1 MSSRRVS
8 TIWWMPKTR
17 LPLQLLHPYPYCG
30 LVKKF
35 RIVSYGEFLLEK
47 RHCTVCVRLTLDV
60 HLDVCLSVRPLMHGE
75 RVSKICL
82 LCHWATL
89 INSSSRRA
97 GDVSVSPNGPPSL
110 SQYRFK
116 FWPCELVSD
125 FVRSFVGVFFFCG
138 VVSFFAV
145 SFRFGLISNF
155 YSVFEFFFV
164 RFCFIYV
171 WRRKLFNARWNA
183 FLCNAEIDETKIK

>member
-1 MSSRRVS
+1 MSSRLHNLVDAKDAVASTATPPIPVLWTCEKVSNSFLWGISTWEETLHRV
-8 TIWWMPKTR
+8 
-17 LPLQLLHPYPYCG
+17 
-30 LVKKF
+30 
-35 RIVSYGEFLLEK
+35 
-47 RHCTVCVRLTLDV
+47 CTTHFGRSSRCLSG
-60 HLDVCLSVRPLMHGE
+60 CLSVRPLMHGE

-82 LCHWATL
+82 LCHWAAL

-155 YSVFEFFFV
+155 YSVFKFFCSF
-164 RFCFIYV
+164 
-171 WRRKLFNARWNA
+171 LFY
-183 FLCNAEIDETKIK
+183 LCLTAKVV